1 MPQCTRLSQIGKNK
15 TIYYMR
21 LFKNWAKTFAK
32 QEKYNPSPDQL
43 VGHFKKY
50 LVEQND
56 PDSVDLSSFEFHDD
70 LNKDFWNQEDDGL
83 DPEIR
88 QKLLAIAD
96 DFWGSLEVGGTD
108 YDDITFTGSLAAH
121 NYSKFSDVDLHILV
135 DFSKVDDKVDLVREY
150 FNAMKSIWNRLHD
163 ILIKGYEVEIYVQ
176 DVNDPHEAQ
185 GLYSVLNDEWIKKP
199 VLDKQDFDGDNV
211 KKKAA
216 GIMDQ
221 IDRLQP
227 LIDDGKYEEAEKYAD
242 KLKAKIRKM
251 RKTGLETVGA
261 YSVENL
267 AFKVLR
273 RNDYLGKLSD
283 AKREAYDKMLSI
295 KERQL

>member
-1 MPQCTRLSQIGKNK
+1 
-15 TIYYMR
+15 MR

-32 QEKYNPSPDQL
+32 QEKYNPNPDQL
-43 VGHFKKY
+43 VGQFKKY

-96 DFWGSLEVGGTD
+96 DFWGSLEVGDTD

-135 DFSKVDDKVDLVREY
+135 DFSEVDDKVDLVREY

-185 GLYSVLNDEWIKKP
+185 GLYSVLNNEWIKKP

>member
-1 MPQCTRLSQIGKNK
+1 
-15 TIYYMR
+15 MR
-21 LFKNWAKTFAK
+21 LYNKWRETFGDSDKTNLDSEFLVKNFKNFI
-32 QEKYNPSPDQL
+32 N
-43 VGHFKKY
+43 
-50 LVEQND
+50 EQNN
-56 PDSVDLSSFEFHDD
+56 PEEIDLSSFEFHDE
-70 LNKDFWNQEDDGL
+70 LNKDFWNQEGERL

-88 QKLLAIAD
+88 QKLIAIAN
-96 DFWGSLEVGGTD
+96 DFWNSLEVGDAD

-121 NYSKFSDVDLHILV
+121 NYSQFSDVDLHILV
-135 DFSKVDDKVDLVREY
+135 DFSDVDDKIDLVREY

-185 GLYSVLNDEWIKKP
+185 GLYSVLNNEWIKKP
-199 VLDKQDFDGDNV
+199 ILDKQDFDKDNV

-216 GIMDQ
+216 GLMDQ

-242 KLKAKIRKM
+242 KLKEKIRKM

-283 AKREAYDKMLSI
+283 AKREAYDKMQSI
-295 KERQL
+295 KEQQNLKE

>member
-1 MPQCTRLSQIGKNK
+1 
-15 TIYYMR
+15 MR

-96 DFWGSLEVGGTD
+96 DFWGSLEVGDTD

-135 DFSKVDDKVDLVREY
+135 DFSEVDDKVDLVREY

-185 GLYSVLNDEWIKKP
+185 GLYSVLNNEWIKKP

>member
-1 MPQCTRLSQIGKNK
+1 MKLYNKWRETFGGSNKVNPNSEFLVKN
-15 TIYYMR
+15 
-21 LFKNWAKTFAK
+21 FKNFI
-32 QEKYNPSPDQL
+32 N
-43 VGHFKKY
+43 
-50 LVEQND
+50 EQND
-56 PDSVDLSSFEFHDD
+56 PEDVDLSSFEFHDE
-70 LNKDFWNQEDDGL
+70 LNKDFWNQENDGL
-83 DPEIR
+83 DQEIR
-88 QKLLAIAD
+88 QKLIAIAN
-96 DFWGSLEVGGTD
+96 DFWDSLEVGDAD
-108 YDDITFTGSLAAH
+108 YEDITFTGSLAAH
-121 NYSKFSDVDLHILV
+121 NYSQFSDVDLHILV
-135 DFSKVDDKVDLVREY
+135 DFSDVDDKVDLVREY

-185 GLYSVLNDEWIKKP
+185 GLYSVLNNEWIKKP
-199 VLDKQDFDGDNV
+199 VLDKQDFDKDNV

-216 GIMDQ
+216 GLMDQ

-227 LIDDGKYEEAEKYAD
+227 LIDEGKYEEAEKYAD
-242 KLKAKIRKM
+242 KLKEKIRKM

-283 AKREAYDKMLSI
+283 AKREAYDKMQSI
-295 KERQL
+295 KEQQNLKE

>member
-1 MPQCTRLSQIGKNK
+1 
-15 TIYYMR
+15 MR

-70 LNKDFWNQEDDGL
+70 LNKVFWNQEDDGL

-96 DFWGSLEVGGTD
+96 DFWGSLEVGDTD

-135 DFSKVDDKVDLVREY
+135 DFSEVDDKVDLVREY

-185 GLYSVLNDEWIKKP
+185 GLYSVLNNEWIKKP

>member
-1 MPQCTRLSQIGKNK
+1 
-15 TIYYMR
+15 MR

-32 QEKYNPSPDQL
+32 QEEYNPNPDQL
-43 VGHFKKY
+43 VGQFKKY

-88 QKLLAIAD
+88 QKLLAIAN
-96 DFWGSLEVGGTD
+96 DFWGSLEVGDTD

-135 DFSKVDDKVDLVREY
+135 DFSEVDDKVDLVREY

-185 GLYSVLNDEWIKKP
+185 GLYSVLNNEWIKKP

-295 KERQL
+295 KERKL

>member
-1 MPQCTRLSQIGKNK
+1 MKLYNKWRQTFGDSVSTQPNSEFLVKN
-15 TIYYMR
+15 
-21 LFKNWAKTFAK
+21 FKNFI
-32 QEKYNPSPDQL
+32 N
-43 VGHFKKY
+43 
-50 LVEQND
+50 EQNNPED
-56 PDSVDLSSFEFHDD
+56 VDLSSFEFHDE
-70 LNKDFWNQEDDGL
+70 LNKDFWNQEDDRL

-88 QKLLAIAD
+88 QKLIAIAD
-96 DFWGSLEVGGTD
+96 DFWNSLEVGGAD

-121 NYSKFSDVDLHILV
+121 NYSKFSDVDLHILI
-135 DFSKVDDKVDLVREY
+135 DFSDVDDKTDLVREY

-185 GLYSVLNDEWIKKP
+185 GLYSILNDQWIKKP
-199 VLDKQDFDGDNV
+199 VLDKQDFDKDNV

-216 GIMDQ
+216 GLMDQ

-242 KLKAKIRKM
+242 KLKEKIRKM

-283 AKREAYDKMLSI
+283 AKREAYDKMQSI
-295 KERQL
+295 KEQQNLKE

>member
-1 MPQCTRLSQIGKNK
+1 
-15 TIYYMR
+15 MR
-21 LFKNWAKTFAK
+21 LYNKWRETFGDSDKANLDSEFLVKNFKNFINEQT
-32 QEKYNPSPDQL
+32 NP
-43 VGHFKKY
+43 
-50 LVEQND
+50 EEI
-56 PDSVDLSSFEFHDD
+56 DLSSFEFHDE
-70 LNKDFWNQEDDGL
+70 LNKDFWNQEGERL

-88 QKLLAIAD
+88 QKLIAIAN
-96 DFWGSLEVGGTD
+96 DFWNSLEVGDAD

-121 NYSKFSDVDLHILV
+121 NYSQFSDVDLHILV
-135 DFSKVDDKVDLVREY
+135 DFSDVDDKIDLVREY

-185 GLYSVLNDEWIKKP
+185 GLYSVLNNEWIKKP
-199 VLDKQDFDGDNV
+199 ILDKQDFDKDNV

-216 GIMDQ
+216 GLMDQ

-242 KLKAKIRKM
+242 KLKEKIRKM

-283 AKREAYDKMLSI
+283 AKREAYDKMQSI
-295 KERQL
+295 KEQQNLKE

>member
-1 MPQCTRLSQIGKNK
+1 MKLYNKWRQTFRGSENIEPNSESLVKN
-15 TIYYMR
+15 
-21 LFKNWAKTFAK
+21 L
-32 QEKYNPSPDQL
+32 
-43 VGHFKKY
+43 KKF
-50 LVEQND
+50 VNEQND
-56 PDSVDLSSFEFHDD
+56 PDDVDLSSFEFHDE
-70 LNKDFWNQEDDGL
+70 LNKDFWNQEDDKL

-88 QKLLAIAD
+88 QKLIAIAN
-96 DFWGSLEVGGTD
+96 DFWNSLEVGD
-108 YDDITFTGSLAAH
+108 AEYDDITFTGSLAAH

-135 DFSKVDDKVDLVREY
+135 DFSDVDDKTDLVREY

-185 GLYSVLNDEWIKKP
+185 GLYSISNDEWIKKP
-199 VLDKQDFDGDNV
+199 VLDKQDFDKDNV

-216 GIMDQ
+216 GLMDQ

-242 KLKAKIRKM
+242 KLKEKIRKM

-283 AKREAYDKMLSI
+283 AKREAYDKMQSI
-295 KERQL
+295 KEQQNLKE

>member
-1 MPQCTRLSQIGKNK
+1 
-15 TIYYMR
+15 MR
-21 LFKNWAKTFAK
+21 LFKHWAKTFGDD
-32 QEKYNPSPDQL
+32 EVFDPNSEML
-43 VGHFKKY
+43 VGNFKKF
-50 LVEQND
+50 LSEQND
-56 PDSVDLSSFEFHDD
+56 PESVDLSSFQFHDELD
-70 LNKDFWNQEDDGL
+70 QDFWNQPDDKL

-88 QKLLAIAD
+88 EKLLVIAK
-96 DFWGSLEVGGTD
+96 DFWNSLEVGNAE
-108 YDDITFTGSLAAH
+108 YEDITFTGSLAAH

-135 DFSKVDDKVDLVREY
+135 DFSDIDDKVDLVREY

-176 DVNDPHEAQ
+176 DINDPHEAQ

-199 VLDKQDFDGDNV
+199 VLDKQDFDKDNI

-216 GIMDQ
+216 GLMDQ

-227 LIDDGKYEEAEKYAD
+227 LIDDGKYQEAEKYAD
-242 KLKAKIRKM
+242 KLKEKIRKM

-273 RNDYLGKLSD
+273 RNDYLEKLSD
-283 AKREAYDKMLSI
+283 SKRKAYDKMLSL
-295 KERQL
+295 KEWQLD

>member
-1 MPQCTRLSQIGKNK
+1 MKLYNKWRQTFGDSIDVQPTSELLVKN
-15 TIYYMR
+15 
-21 LFKNWAKTFAK
+21 
-32 QEKYNPSPDQL
+32 
-43 VGHFKKY
+43 FKKFIT
-50 LVEQND
+50 EQNNPED
-56 PDSVDLSSFEFHDD
+56 VDLSSFEFYDD
-70 LNKDFWNQEDDGL
+70 LNKDFWNQEGERL

-88 QKLLAIAD
+88 QKLLAIAN
-96 DFWGSLEVGGTD
+96 DFWDSLEVGDTE

-121 NYSKFSDVDLHILV
+121 NYSKFSDVDLHLLV
-135 DFSKVDDKVDLVREY
+135 DFSQVDDKIDLVREY

-185 GLYSVLNDEWIKKP
+185 GLYSVLDDDWIKKP
-199 VLDKQDFDGDNV
+199 VLDKQDFDKDNV
-211 KKKAA
+211 RKKATDL
-216 GIMDQ
+216 MDQ

-283 AKREAYDKMLSI
+283 AKREAYDKMLSV
-295 KERQL
+295 KEHQFK

>member
-1 MPQCTRLSQIGKNK
+1 MKLYNKWRQTFGDSVSTQPNSEFLVKN
-15 TIYYMR
+15 
-21 LFKNWAKTFAK
+21 FKNFV
-32 QEKYNPSPDQL
+32 N
-43 VGHFKKY
+43 
-50 LVEQND
+50 EQNNPED
-56 PDSVDLSSFEFHDD
+56 VDLSSFEFHDE
-70 LNKDFWNQEDDGL
+70 LNKDFWNQEDDRL

-88 QKLLAIAD
+88 QKLIAIAD
-96 DFWGSLEVGGTD
+96 DFWNSLEVGGAD

-135 DFSKVDDKVDLVREY
+135 DFSDVDDKTDLVREY

-185 GLYSVLNDEWIKKP
+185 GLYSILNDQWIKKP
-199 VLDKQDFDGDNV
+199 VLDKQDFDKDNV

-216 GIMDQ
+216 GLMDQ

-242 KLKAKIRKM
+242 KLKEKIRKM

-283 AKREAYDKMLSI
+283 AKREAYDKMQSI
-295 KERQL
+295 KEQQNLKE

>member
-1 MPQCTRLSQIGKNK
+1 MKLYNKWRETFGGSNKVNPNSEFLVKN
-15 TIYYMR
+15 
-21 LFKNWAKTFAK
+21 FKNFI
-32 QEKYNPSPDQL
+32 N
-43 VGHFKKY
+43 
-50 LVEQND
+50 EQND
-56 PDSVDLSSFEFHDD
+56 PEDVDLSSFEFHDE
-70 LNKDFWNQEDDGL
+70 LNKDFWNQENDGL
-83 DPEIR
+83 DQEIR
-88 QKLLAIAD
+88 QKLIAIAN
-96 DFWGSLEVGGTD
+96 DFWDSLEVGDAD
-108 YDDITFTGSLAAH
+108 YEDITFTGSLAAH
-121 NYSKFSDVDLHILV
+121 NYSQFSDVDLHILV
-135 DFSKVDDKVDLVREY
+135 DFSDVDDKVDLVREY

-185 GLYSVLNDEWIKKP
+185 GLYSVLNNEWIKKP
-199 VLDKQDFDGDNV
+199 VLDKQDFDKDNV

-216 GIMDQ
+216 GLMDQ

-227 LIDDGKYEEAEKYAD
+227 LIDEGKYEEAEKYAD
-242 KLKAKIRKM
+242 KLKEKIRKM

-295 KERQL
+295 KEQQNLKE

>member
-1 MPQCTRLSQIGKNK
+1 MKLYNKWRQTFGDSVSTQPNSEFLVKN
-15 TIYYMR
+15 
-21 LFKNWAKTFAK
+21 FKNFV
-32 QEKYNPSPDQL
+32 N
-43 VGHFKKY
+43 
-50 LVEQND
+50 EQNNPED
-56 PDSVDLSSFEFHDD
+56 VDLSSFEFHDE
-70 LNKDFWNQEDDGL
+70 LNKDFWNQEDDRL

-88 QKLLAIAD
+88 QKLIAIAD
-96 DFWGSLEVGGTD
+96 DFWNSLEVGGAD

-121 NYSKFSDVDLHILV
+121 NYSKFSDVDLHILI
-135 DFSKVDDKVDLVREY
+135 DFSDVDDKTDLVREY

-185 GLYSVLNDEWIKKP
+185 GLYSILNDQWIKKP
-199 VLDKQDFDGDNV
+199 VLDKQDFDKDNV

-216 GIMDQ
+216 GLMDQ

-242 KLKAKIRKM
+242 KLKEKIRKM

-267 AFKVLR
+267 AFKVL
-273 RNDYLGKLSD
+273 
-283 AKREAYDKMLSI
+283 
-295 KERQL
+295 

>member
-1 MPQCTRLSQIGKNK
+1 MKLYNKWRQTFGDSVSTQPNSEFLVKN
-15 TIYYMR
+15 
-21 LFKNWAKTFAK
+21 FKNFV
-32 QEKYNPSPDQL
+32 N
-43 VGHFKKY
+43 
-50 LVEQND
+50 EQNNPED
-56 PDSVDLSSFEFHDD
+56 VDLSSFEFHDE
-70 LNKDFWNQEDDGL
+70 LNKDFWNQEDDRL

-88 QKLLAIAD
+88 QKLIAIAD
-96 DFWGSLEVGGTD
+96 DFWNSLEVGGAD

-121 NYSKFSDVDLHILV
+121 NYSKFSDVDLHILI
-135 DFSKVDDKVDLVREY
+135 DFSDVDDKTDLVREY

-185 GLYSVLNDEWIKKP
+185 GLYSILNDQWIKQP
-199 VLDKQDFDGDNV
+199 VLDKQDFDKDNV

-216 GIMDQ
+216 GLMDQ

-242 KLKAKIRKM
+242 KLKEKIRKM

-283 AKREAYDKMLSI
+283 AKREAYDKMQSI
-295 KERQL
+295 KEQQNLKE

>member
-1 MPQCTRLSQIGKNK
+1 MKLYNKWRETFGDSDKATLDSEFLVKN
-15 TIYYMR
+15 
-21 LFKNWAKTFAK
+21 FKNFV
-32 QEKYNPSPDQL
+32 N
-43 VGHFKKY
+43 
-50 LVEQND
+50 EQND
-56 PDSVDLSSFEFHDD
+56 PEDVDLSSFEFHDE
-70 LNKDFWNQEDDGL
+70 LNKDFWNQEDDRL

-88 QKLLAIAD
+88 QKLIAIAN
-96 DFWGSLEVGGTD
+96 DFWNSLEVGD
-108 YDDITFTGSLAAH
+108 AEYDDITFTGSLAAH

-135 DFSKVDDKVDLVREY
+135 DFSDVDDKTDLVREY

-185 GLYSVLNDEWIKKP
+185 GLYSISNDEWIKKP
-199 VLDKQDFDGDNV
+199 VLDKQDFDKDNV

-216 GIMDQ
+216 GLMDQ

-242 KLKAKIRKM
+242 KLKEKIRKM

-283 AKREAYDKMLSI
+283 AKREAYDKMQSI
-295 KERQL
+295 KEQQNLKE

>member
-1 MPQCTRLSQIGKNK
+1 MKLYNKWRQTFGDSVSTQPNSEFLVKN
-15 TIYYMR
+15 
-21 LFKNWAKTFAK
+21 FKNFI
-32 QEKYNPSPDQL
+32 N
-43 VGHFKKY
+43 
-50 LVEQND
+50 EQND
-56 PDSVDLSSFEFHDD
+56 PEDVDLSSFEFHDE
-70 LNKDFWNQEDDGL
+70 LNKDFWNQEDDRL

-88 QKLLAIAD
+88 QKLIAIAN
-96 DFWGSLEVGGTD
+96 DFWNSLEVGD
-108 YDDITFTGSLAAH
+108 AEYDDITFTGSLAAH

-135 DFSKVDDKVDLVREY
+135 DFSDVDDKTDLVREY

-185 GLYSVLNDEWIKKP
+185 GLYSISNDEWIKKP
-199 VLDKQDFDGDNV
+199 VLDKQDFDKDNV

-216 GIMDQ
+216 GLMDQ

-242 KLKAKIRKM
+242 KLKEKIRKM

-283 AKREAYDKMLSI
+283 AKREAYDKLQSI
-295 KERQL
+295 KEQQNLKE

>member
-1 MPQCTRLSQIGKNK
+1 MKLYNKWRETFGDSDKANLDSEFLVKN
-15 TIYYMR
+15 
-21 LFKNWAKTFAK
+21 FKNFV
-32 QEKYNPSPDQL
+32 N
-43 VGHFKKY
+43 
-50 LVEQND
+50 EQND
-56 PDSVDLSSFEFHDD
+56 PEDVDLSSFEFHDE
-70 LNKDFWNQEDDGL
+70 LNKDFWNQEDDRL

-88 QKLLAIAD
+88 QKLIAIAN
-96 DFWGSLEVGGTD
+96 DFWNSLEVGD
-108 YDDITFTGSLAAH
+108 AEYDDITFTGSLAAH
-121 NYSKFSDVDLHILV
+121 NYSQFSDVDLHILV
-135 DFSKVDDKVDLVREY
+135 DFSDVDDKTDLVREY

-185 GLYSVLNDEWIKKP
+185 GLYSISNDEWIKKP
-199 VLDKQDFDGDNV
+199 VLDKQDFDKDNV

-216 GIMDQ
+216 GLMDQ

-242 KLKAKIRKM
+242 KLKEKIRKM

-283 AKREAYDKMLSI
+283 AKREAYDKMQSI
-295 KERQL
+295 KEQQNLKE

>member
-1 MPQCTRLSQIGKNK
+1 MKLYNKWRQTFGDSVSTQPNSEFLVKN
-15 TIYYMR
+15 
-21 LFKNWAKTFAK
+21 FKNFI
-32 QEKYNPSPDQL
+32 N
-43 VGHFKKY
+43 
-50 LVEQND
+50 EQND
-56 PDSVDLSSFEFHDD
+56 PEDVDLSSFEFHDE
-70 LNKDFWNQEDDGL
+70 LNKDFWNQEDDRL

-88 QKLLAIAD
+88 QKLIAIAN
-96 DFWGSLEVGGTD
+96 DFWNSLEVGD
-108 YDDITFTGSLAAH
+108 AEYDDITFTGSLAAH

-135 DFSKVDDKVDLVREY
+135 DFSDVDDKTDLVREY
-150 FNAMKSIWNRLHD
+150 FNAMKSIWNRLHE
-163 ILIKGYEVEIYVQ
+163 IHIKGYEVEIYVQ

-185 GLYSVLNDEWIKKP
+185 GLYSISNDEWIKKP
-199 VLDKQDFDGDNV
+199 VLDKQDFDKDNV

-216 GIMDQ
+216 GLMDQ

-242 KLKAKIRKM
+242 KLKEKIRKM

-283 AKREAYDKMLSI
+283 AKREAYDKMQSI
-295 KERQL
+295 KEQQNLKE

>member
-1 MPQCTRLSQIGKNK
+1 
-15 TIYYMR
+15 MR
-21 LFKNWAKTFAK
+21 LYNKWRETFGDSDKTNLDSEFLVKNFKNFI
-32 QEKYNPSPDQL
+32 N
-43 VGHFKKY
+43 
-50 LVEQND
+50 EQNN
-56 PDSVDLSSFEFHDD
+56 PEEIDLSSFEFHDE
-70 LNKDFWNQEDDGL
+70 LNKDFWNQEGEKL

-88 QKLLAIAD
+88 QKLIAIAN
-96 DFWGSLEVGGTD
+96 DFWNSLEVGDAD

-121 NYSKFSDVDLHILV
+121 NYSQFSDVDLHILV
-135 DFSKVDDKVDLVREY
+135 DFSDVDDKIDLVREY

-185 GLYSVLNDEWIKKP
+185 GLYSILNDQWIKKP
-199 VLDKQDFDGDNV
+199 VLDKQDFDKDNV

-216 GIMDQ
+216 GLMDQ

-242 KLKAKIRKM
+242 KLKEKIRKM

-283 AKREAYDKMLSI
+283 AKREAYDKMQSI
-295 KERQL
+295 KEQQNLKE

>member
-1 MPQCTRLSQIGKNK
+1 
-15 TIYYMR
+15 MR
-21 LFKNWAKTFAK
+21 LYNKWRETFGDSDKTNLDSEFLVKNFKNFI
-32 QEKYNPSPDQL
+32 N
-43 VGHFKKY
+43 
-50 LVEQND
+50 EQNN
-56 PDSVDLSSFEFHDD
+56 PEEIDLSSFEFHDE
-70 LNKDFWNQEDDGL
+70 LNKDFWNQEGERL

-88 QKLLAIAD
+88 QKLIAIAN
-96 DFWGSLEVGGTD
+96 DFWNSLEVGDAD

-121 NYSKFSDVDLHILV
+121 NYSQFSDVDLHILV
-135 DFSKVDDKVDLVREY
+135 DFSDVDDKIDLVREY

-185 GLYSVLNDEWIKKP
+185 GLYSVLNNEWIKKP
-199 VLDKQDFDGDNV
+199 ILDKQDFDKDNV

-216 GIMDQ
+216 GLMDQ

-242 KLKAKIRKM
+242 KLKEKIRKM

-283 AKREAYDKMLSI
+283 AKREAYDKMQSI
-295 KERQL
+295 KEQQNFKE

>member
-1 MPQCTRLSQIGKNK
+1 
-15 TIYYMR
+15 MR
-21 LFKNWAKTFAK
+21 LYNKWRETFGDSDKTNLDSEFLVKNFKNFI
-32 QEKYNPSPDQL
+32 N
-43 VGHFKKY
+43 
-50 LVEQND
+50 EQNN
-56 PDSVDLSSFEFHDD
+56 PEEIDLSSFEFHDE
-70 LNKDFWNQEDDGL
+70 LNKDFWNQEGERL

-88 QKLLAIAD
+88 QKLIAIAN
-96 DFWGSLEVGGTD
+96 DFWNSLEVGDAD

-121 NYSKFSDVDLHILV
+121 NYSQFSDVDLHILV
-135 DFSKVDDKVDLVREY
+135 DFSDVDDKIDLVREY

-185 GLYSVLNDEWIKKP
+185 GLYSILNDQWIKKP
-199 VLDKQDFDGDNV
+199 VLDKQDFDKDNV

-216 GIMDQ
+216 GLMDQ

-242 KLKAKIRKM
+242 KLKEKIRKM

-283 AKREAYDKMLSI
+283 AKREAYDKMQSI
-295 KERQL
+295 KEQQNLKE

>member
-1 MPQCTRLSQIGKNK
+1 MKLYNKWRETFGDSDKATLDSEFLVKN
-15 TIYYMR
+15 
-21 LFKNWAKTFAK
+21 FKNFV
-32 QEKYNPSPDQL
+32 N
-43 VGHFKKY
+43 
-50 LVEQND
+50 EQND
-56 PDSVDLSSFEFHDD
+56 PEDVDLSSFEFHDE
-70 LNKDFWNQEDDGL
+70 LNKDFWNQEDDRL

-88 QKLLAIAD
+88 QKLIAIAN
-96 DFWGSLEVGGTD
+96 DFWNSLEVGD
-108 YDDITFTGSLAAH
+108 AEYDDITFTGSLAAH
-121 NYSKFSDVDLHILV
+121 NYSQFSDVDLHILV
-135 DFSKVDDKVDLVREY
+135 DFSDVDDKTDLVREY

-185 GLYSVLNDEWIKKP
+185 GLYSISNDEWIKKP
-199 VLDKQDFDGDNV
+199 VLDKQDFDKDNV

-216 GIMDQ
+216 GLMDQ

-242 KLKAKIRKM
+242 KLKEKIRKM

-283 AKREAYDKMLSI
+283 AKREAYDKMQSI
-295 KERQL
+295 KEQQNLKE

>member
-1 MPQCTRLSQIGKNK
+1 
-15 TIYYMR
+15 MR
-21 LFKNWAKTFAK
+21 LYNKWRETFGDSDKANLDSEFLVKNFKNFI
-32 QEKYNPSPDQL
+32 N
-43 VGHFKKY
+43 
-50 LVEQND
+50 EQND
-56 PDSVDLSSFEFHDD
+56 PEDVDLSSFEFHDE
-70 LNKDFWNQEDDGL
+70 LNKDFWNQEGERL

-88 QKLLAIAD
+88 QKLIAIAN
-96 DFWGSLEVGGTD
+96 DFWNSLEVGD
-108 YDDITFTGSLAAH
+108 AEYDDITFTGSLAAH
-121 NYSKFSDVDLHILV
+121 NYSQFSDVDLHILV
-135 DFSKVDDKVDLVREY
+135 DFSDVDDKTDLVREY

-185 GLYSVLNDEWIKKP
+185 GLYSISNDEWIKKP
-199 VLDKQDFDGDNV
+199 VLDKQDFDKDNV

-216 GIMDQ
+216 GLMDQ

-227 LIDDGKYEEAEKYAD
+227 LIDEGKYEEAEKYAD
-242 KLKAKIRKM
+242 KLKEKIRKM

-283 AKREAYDKMLSI
+283 AKREAYDKMQSI
-295 KERQL
+295 KEQQNLKE

>member
-1 MPQCTRLSQIGKNK
+1 
-15 TIYYMR
+15 MR
-21 LFKNWAKTFAK
+21 LYNKWRETFGDSDKTNLDSEFLVKNFKNFI
-32 QEKYNPSPDQL
+32 N
-43 VGHFKKY
+43 
-50 LVEQND
+50 EQNN
-56 PDSVDLSSFEFHDD
+56 PEEIDLSSFEFHDE
-70 LNKDFWNQEDDGL
+70 LNKDFWNQEGEKL

-88 QKLLAIAD
+88 QKLIAIAN
-96 DFWGSLEVGGTD
+96 DFWNSLEVGDAD

-121 NYSKFSDVDLHILV
+121 NYSQFSDVDLHILV
-135 DFSKVDDKVDLVREY
+135 DFSDVDDKVDLVREY

-185 GLYSVLNDEWIKKP
+185 GLYSVLNNEWIKKP
-199 VLDKQDFDGDNV
+199 VLDKQDFDKDNV

-216 GIMDQ
+216 GLMDQ

-242 KLKAKIRKM
+242 KLKEKIRKM

-283 AKREAYDKMLSI
+283 AKREAYDKMQSI
-295 KERQL
+295 KEQQNFKE

>member
-1 MPQCTRLSQIGKNK
+1 
-15 TIYYMR
+15 MR

>member
-1 MPQCTRLSQIGKNK
+1 MKLYNKWRETFGESNK
-15 TIYYMR
+15 TNLNSEI
-21 LFKNWAKTFAK
+21 LVKGFKNFIN
-32 QEKYNPSPDQL
+32 ED
-43 VGHFKKY
+43 
-50 LVEQND
+50 ND
-56 PDSVDLSSFEFHDD
+56 PESVDLSSFEFHDE
-70 LNKDFWNQEDDGL
+70 LNQDFWNQEDDRL

-88 QKLLAIAD
+88 AKLMAIAN
-96 DFWGSLEVGGTD
+96 DFWDSLEVGDTE

-121 NYSKFSDVDLHILV
+121 NYSQFSDVDLHILV
-135 DFSKVDDKVDLVREY
+135 DFSNVDDKVDLVREY

-176 DVNDPHEAQ
+176 DINDPHEAQ
-185 GLYSVLNDEWIKKP
+185 GLYSVLNDDWIKKP
-199 VLDKQDFDGDNV
+199 TLDKQDFDKGNI

-216 GIMDQ
+216 GLMDQ

-227 LIDDGKYEEAEKYAD
+227 LLDEGKYEEAEKYAE
-242 KLKAKIRKM
+242 KLKAKISKM

-295 KERQL
+295 KEQQNTKE

>member
-1 MPQCTRLSQIGKNK
+1 
-15 TIYYMR
+15 MR
-21 LFKNWAKTFAK
+21 LYNKWRETFGESDKRGLDSEFLVKNFKNFI
-32 QEKYNPSPDQL
+32 N
-43 VGHFKKY
+43 
-50 LVEQND
+50 EQND
-56 PDSVDLSSFEFHDD
+56 PEDVDLSSFDFHDE
-70 LNKDFWNQEDDGL
+70 LNKDFWNQEDDKL

-88 QKLLAIAD
+88 QKLIAIAN
-96 DFWGSLEVGGTD
+96 DFWDSLEVGDTE

-121 NYSKFSDVDLHILV
+121 NYSQFSDVDLHILV
-135 DFSKVDDKVDLVREY
+135 DFSEVDDKVDLVREY

-176 DVNDPHEAQ
+176 DINDPHEAQ
-185 GLYSVLNDEWIKKP
+185 GLYSILNDEWIKKP
-199 VLDKQDFDGDNV
+199 VLDKQDFDKDNV

-216 GIMDQ
+216 GLMDQ
-221 IDRLQP
+221 IDRLEP
-227 LIDDGKYEEAEKYAD
+227 LIKEGKYEEAEKYAD
-242 KLKAKIRKM
+242 KLKSKIRKM

-273 RNDYLGKLSD
+273 RNGYLEKLSD

-295 KERQL
+295 KEQQITKE